1 MKRII
6 IFMMAA
12 AAMVAVSC
20 EKTPSN
26 PPVEVQISLMLDGEI
41 YAEDGITVAL
51 ASQGNS
57 ASYEAVTTAGI
68 AKFTVIPGLYNAT
81 ASFRT
86 TEGTTNTVYN
96 GTAAITVVSGGEN
109 AFELNLSVSQTNPL
123 IIKELY
129 TGGCQKNDESGYYR
143 HDSYVILYNNSDAE
157 IDISN
162 VAFAFATPSNSN
174 ATNKYI
180 VDGQLTYASQGW
192 IPAGWDIWWF
202 DSQVTLAPY
211 SQIVVAIDGAINHTE
226 TYTNSVDLS
235 DGSYYAMYDPEAFG
249 EKYNQ
254 ARYPNP
260 SDAILSSHYL
270 QTYLYGMGNAWPI
283 SDMSP
288 AFYILEYADIE
299 AYSMDDAN
307 YDRTE
312 NANLPVVKV
321 KNEWVR
327 DAVEVFT
334 AGKEADNQKRFPAN
348 IDAGHIY
355 YTTNYGYT
363 IYRNVD
369 KEATEALA
377 ENEGKLV
384 YNYTGGT
391 DGVDATYGN
400 TDPSGIDAEASIA
413 NGAHIIYKDTN
424 NSSADFHQRRVASLK
439 K

>member
-1 MKRII
+1 
-6 IFMMAA
+6 
-12 AAMVAVSC
+12 
-20 EKTPSN
+20 
-26 PPVEVQISLMLDGEI
+26 
-41 YAEDGITVAL
+41 
-51 ASQGNS
+51 
-57 ASYEAVTTAGI
+57 
-68 AKFTVIPGLYNAT
+68 
-81 ASFRT
+81 
-86 TEGTTNTVYN
+86 
-96 GTAAITVVSGGEN
+96 
-109 AFELNLSVSQTNPL
+109 
-123 IIKELY
+123 
-129 TGGCQKNDESGYYR
+129 
-143 HDSYVILYNNSDAE
+143 
-157 IDISN
+157 
-162 VAFAFATPSNSN
+162 
-174 ATNKYI
+174 
-180 VDGQLTYASQGW
+180 
-192 IPAGWDIWWF
+192 
-202 DSQVTLAPY
+202 
-211 SQIVVAIDGAINHTE
+211 
-226 TYTNSVDLS
+226 
-235 DGSYYAMYDPEAFG
+235 MYDPEAFG
-249 EKYNQ
+249 EKYMQ

-260 SDAILSSHYL
+260 SDAIPSSHYL

-283 SDMSP
+283 SDTSP

-312 NANLPVVKV
+312 NAKLPVVKV

-327 DAVEVFT
+327 DAVEVFS
-334 AGKEADNQKRFPAN
+334 AGEEESNQKRFPAS
-348 IDAGHIY
+348 IDAGSIY
-355 YTTNYGYT
+355 YTPNYGYT